1 VGANYNATKRQH
13 QAAVQEKISNQL
25 NKLLYLDAANEQKNQ
40 VQISTMKTI
49 LEKPS
54 HKRTPDE
61 LADVVKLIKANKF
74 FAEKNIKE

>member
-1 VGANYNATKRQH
+1 M
-13 QAAVQEKISNQL
+13 AAVQEKVSNQL

-40 VQISTMKTI
+40 VQIQTMKTI

-54 HKRTPDE
+54 HKRTPEE
-61 LADVVKLIKANKF
+61 LSDVVKLIKANKF

>member
-1 VGANYNATKRQH
+1 M
-13 QAAVQEKISNQL
+13 AAVHEKVSNQL

-40 VQISTMKTI
+40 VQIQTMKTV

-61 LADVVKLIKANKF
+61 LSDVVKLIKANKF

>member
-1 VGANYNATKRQH
+1 M
-13 QAAVQEKISNQL
+13 AAVHEKVSNQL

-40 VQISTMKTI
+40 VQIQTMKTI